1 MPPFKLSDAQIEAA
15 KSPRGGFTRSTLAA
29 WGVPWPPPKGWRR
42 ALIAGRPIPEH
53 RRRRSRSNGR
63 RSSEPSDD
71 LVQAES
77 LVFAVATFLI
87 ERGHHE
93 AASDLADNA
102 QTAVAYLAGAPEN
115 GQANSLDNASYRA

>member
-1 MPPFKLSDAQIEAA
+1 MMKITDTEIEAA
-15 KSPRGGFTRSTLAA
+15 KSPRGGFTRKTLAA

-42 ALIAGRPIPEH
+42 ALIEGRPIPEH

-63 RSSEPSDD
+63 RSSEGSDD
-71 LVQAES
+71 LAQAES
-77 LVFAVATFLI
+77 VVFAVATFLL

-102 QTAVAYLAGAPEN
+102 QTAIAYLE
-115 GQANSLDNASYRA
+115 QADS

>member
-1 MPPFKLSDAQIEAA
+1 MMKVTDAEIEAA
-15 KSPRGGFTRSTLAA
+15 KSPRGGFTRKTLAA

-42 ALIAGRPIPEH
+42 ALIAGRLIPEH
-53 RRRRSRSNGR
+53 RPKRGRYNGR
-63 RSSEPSDD
+63 GKPGSKVNSQPAKQLSQLED
-71 LVQAES
+71 

-102 QTAVAYLAGAPEN
+102 QTAIAYLE
-115 GQANSLDNASYRA
+115 QADS